1 MSSYRFVTCDVFT
14 NTRFGGNQL
23 AVLPD
28 ARGLSDAQMLSIARE
43 FNFSET
49 TFVLPPAD
57 PAHTKFVRI
66 FTPGGELTFA
76 GHPTVGTAH
85 ALAFTGEIKLE
96 GPETRIV
103 LEEKVGPIPVVISA
117 RDGQPTHCQFAV
129 AKLPEIVAPLPPRA
143 TLASVLSI
151 DEDDILDGDWS
162 SLVMSCGTPFALVPV
177 RNRAVLAK
185 SRINLDLHQKHLA
198 GTPGDMVMVFALD
211 PENPKHDVRARM
223 YAPGINI
230 AEDPATGSACAALGG
245 YLAHRA
251 PGDGPLRWIVEQGYE
266 MGRPSLIELEADRSG
281 GRITAVRVGGATVM
295 VSEGNITVS

>member
-1 MSSYRFVTCDVFT
+1 MPSYRFVTCDVFT

-49 TFVLPPAD
+49 TFVLPPEN

-85 ALAFTGEIKLE
+85 ALAAIGEIALNGDK
-96 GPETRIV
+96 THIV

-117 RDGQPTHCQFAV
+117 KDGRPTHCQFAV
-129 AKLPEIVAPLPPRA
+129 ARLPEVVAPLPSRG
-143 TLASVLSI
+143 TLASILSI
-151 DEDDILDGDWS
+151 DESDILDGDWS
-162 SLVMSCGTPFALVPV
+162 PQVMSCGTPFGLVPV
-177 RNRAVLAK
+177 RNRTVVAR
-185 SRINLDLHQKHLA
+185 SRINLDLHQRHLM
-198 GTPGDMVMVFALD
+198 GTPGEMVMIFALD

-245 YLAHRA
+245 YLGIRA
-251 PGDGPLRWIVEQGYE
+251 PKDGQLRWVVEQGFE
-266 MGRPSLIELEADRSG
+266 MGRPSLIELEADRNG
-281 GRITAVRVGGATVM
+281 GTITAVRVGGATVM
-295 VSEGNITVS
+295 VSEGTITV